1 MTETPDPEALKA
13 EIVTLQGHLARLS
26 VVQQRLNETRD
37 RLDRELERFAGIQ
50 SYNTRAIGTHEPAQ
64 FTELTLETALEL
76 YEVEFALLWPTSPM
90 GRPAE
95 APCASVGVPT
105 GAFDPQ
111 ELRGLIA
118 SGRFQRAGTTLLSAP
133 ELAEFALGGLRQLAV
148 SLCAGPGGTCFALL
162 LAGVSVATG
171 DFHGGLGE
179 EHLESFAVFAQQIGA
194 LLQNRAD
201 QATIEGQMEQ
211 LRSDRERLKGALVQ
225 AEAADRAKTEFLAN
239 MSHEIRTPLNAV
251 LGLAQLLEEEAWNS
265 RQRDMLGRIRSAG
278 RSLLGILNDI
288 LDLSRIEA
296 GELRIDPHPF
306 ALPSLLDQID
316 DLMGPTARAKGLAWR
331 IEAPRLKTELLGDR
345 LRLEQVLMNLVG
357 NAIKFSSTGEVCLHI
372 RLLEATG
379 NGLRLRF
386 EIQDT
391 GIGMTPEAM
400 SKLFLPFSQADGSTT
415 RRFGGTGLGLSISKR
430 LVELM
435 GGCIDVVSTP
445 DQGSTFWFEIVFEQA
460 SPTAQPVPTLPDRSP
475 TGPRLAGARILVA
488 DDSQI
493 NLELIKIFL
502 RREGASPTLVNDGQQ
517 ALDRLRADPQG
528 FDAVLMDM
536 QMPVLDGFAATRLVR
551 TDLKLHDLPVI
562 AFSAGVL
569 PEEQR
574 RMFDAGVNDFVPKPV
589 ELDQLCLV
597 LARWIGPIPAA
608 GA

>member
-1 MTETPDPEALKA
+1 MGPGMTETPDPEALKA

-50 SYNTRAIGTHEPAQ
+50 SYNTRAIGIHEPAQ

-162 LAGVSVATG
+162 LAGVSMATG

-225 AEAADRAKTEFLAN
+225 AEAAARQDR
-239 MSHEIRTPLNAV
+239 IP
-251 LGLAQLLEEEAWNS
+251 
-265 RQRDMLGRIRSAG
+265 RQY
-278 RSLLGILNDI
+278 
-288 LDLSRIEA
+288 E
-296 GELRIDPHPF
+296 P
-306 ALPSLLDQID
+306 
-316 DLMGPTARAKGLAWR
+316 
-331 IEAPRLKTELLGDR
+331 
-345 LRLEQVLMNLVG
+345 
-357 NAIKFSSTGEVCLHI
+357 
-372 RLLEATG
+372 
-379 NGLRLRF
+379 
-386 EIQDT
+386 
-391 GIGMTPEAM
+391 
-400 SKLFLPFSQADGSTT
+400 
-415 RRFGGTGLGLSISKR
+415 
-430 LVELM
+430 
-435 GGCIDVVSTP
+435 
-445 DQGSTFWFEIVFEQA
+445 
-460 SPTAQPVPTLPDRSP
+460 
-475 TGPRLAGARILVA
+475 
-488 DDSQI
+488 
-493 NLELIKIFL
+493 
-502 RREGASPTLVNDGQQ
+502 
-517 ALDRLRADPQG
+517 
-528 FDAVLMDM
+528 
-536 QMPVLDGFAATRLVR
+536 
-551 TDLKLHDLPVI
+551 
-562 AFSAGVL
+562 
-569 PEEQR
+569 
-574 RMFDAGVNDFVPKPV
+574 
-589 ELDQLCLV
+589 
-597 LARWIGPIPAA
+597 
-608 GA
+608 